1 MGIIHSPMARHRI
14 RHRVEETRNTC
25 SRAVLNEDTIVIRL
39 ARNLSQEE
47 RREHIR
53 SLLRRMM
60 EQVLKEQRK
69 KRITPFRHI
78 LDGGETLTI
87 QTKTGKTYRFFLTPG
102 PRTTIH
108 SLKRERGWNI
118 VIGPTLRRPG
128 LHKLLWSLLAHAERA
143 SVHMLVHEM
152 NRRTL
157 RVPISNVK
165 LSFARSQ
172 WGSCSQQGTIMLN
185 TALLFVPRRI
195 LHYVIIHE
203 LAHRKV
209 QNHSTRYWETV
220 KRAMPHYRRAYQEL
234 QNYRLPSL

>member
-25 SRAVLNEDTIVIRL
+25 SRAVLNE
-39 ARNLSQEE
+39 E
-47 RREHIR
+47 
-53 SLLRRMM
+53 
-60 EQVLKEQRK
+60 RK
-69 KRITPFRHI
+69 KRIPPFRHI

-152 NRRTL
+152 
-157 RVPISNVK
+157 K
-165 LSFARSQ
+165 
-172 WGSCSQQGTIMLN
+172 
-185 TALLFVPRRI
+185 
-195 LHYVIIHE
+195 
-203 LAHRKV
+203 
-209 QNHSTRYWETV
+209 
-220 KRAMPHYRRAYQEL
+220 
-234 QNYRLPSL
+234 